1 MPQLT
6 PDCDR
11 FVLIAVAPTDGV
23 DFNMLYVLK
32 LFQMMTEIRMSE
44 DYWRSDIY
52 VADFANISLC
62 PVTKITPSFVKKF
75 ELCAIVSSAN
85 IFCVNNES
93 GF

>member
-32 LFQMMTEIRMSE
+32 LFQMMTEIRISE
-44 DYWRSDIY
+44 DYCRSDINVIDY
-52 VADFANISLC
+52 ANIT
-62 PVTKITPSFVKKF
+62 PRHVKETTPSIMKNF
-75 ELCAIVSSAN
+75 ELCAFVSSKN

-93 GF
+93 RT